1 MPVINIGDIQIPVQM
16 AQKTTPS
23 LKIMDATG
31 TIYYVDAMAAAC
43 PNAVKISDGE
53 NIYSIG
59 NQTLVYQAENFNSCD
74 TVSLEPGCYYAEI
87 RGGRGG
93 DGGNNADSGGDAQIQ
108 TYSFVIS
115 QQTDV
120 VVFRGG
126 DGNAGGVNQDDG
138 IFSGGGGGASG
149 VPSMIA
155 VDDDII
161 VSYGGAGGRGGG
173 GIGHNDNQT
182 DCGRGGGGNAGEN
195 SNGSDAIA
203 NYTWT
208 NSFLMCGAGGGGA
221 PSGNAGVG
229 ASAVANSYGG
239 NPGGVATSD
248 SGGAGGDAWRI
259 VGSTS
264 GGGGGATISFSCAG
278 QTLYSYG
285 GGGGGAIQARMSPGL
300 NLDGGAGASGTTGT
314 SESSFVRI
322 YRFG

>member
-120 VVFRGG
+120 VVDRIRRSLHFCDFIRRVHRIRRQTFSGDRVAVDRRRDVHG
-126 DGNAGGVNQDDG
+126 DGVRDQ
-138 IFSGGGGGASG
+138 
-149 VPSMIA
+149 
-155 VDDDII
+155 
-161 VSYGGAGGRGGG
+161 R
-173 GIGHNDNQT
+173 
-182 DCGRGGGGNAGEN
+182 N
-195 SNGSDAIA
+195 SAI
-203 NYTWT
+203 
-208 NSFLMCGAGGGGA
+208 
-221 PSGNAGVG
+221 
-229 ASAVANSYGG
+229 
-239 NPGGVATSD
+239 
-248 SGGAGGDAWRI
+248 
-259 VGSTS
+259 
-264 GGGGGATISFSCAG
+264 
-278 QTLYSYG
+278 
-285 GGGGGAIQARMSPGL
+285 
-300 NLDGGAGASGTTGT
+300 
-314 SESSFVRI
+314 
-322 YRFG
+322 